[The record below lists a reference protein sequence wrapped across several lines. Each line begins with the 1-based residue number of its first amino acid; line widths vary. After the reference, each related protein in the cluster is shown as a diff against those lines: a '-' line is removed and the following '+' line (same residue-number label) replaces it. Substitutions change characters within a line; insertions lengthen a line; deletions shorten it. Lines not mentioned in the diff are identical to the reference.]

1 MFNDRDLSI
10 LGVGAVAAILCL
22 MLPWTFAVKVAA
34 AVVLLVI
41 AMALAF
47 ARMGADRLTLE
58 QYLKRQI
65 IFRFQPRKYSY
76 FQKEKAAPIGIRTV
90 GTQPEAAVCTSL
102 VPLTLDLTEKGL
114 YWLMTVW
121 LIVISVYVLY
131 WAQFLGGL
139 DQAAFW
145 LKHSFRFK

>member
-22 MLPWTFAVKVAA
+22 MLPWAFAVKVAV
-34 AVVLLVI
+34 AVVILVI

-58 QYLKRQI
+58 QYLKRQLV
-65 IFRFQPRKYSY
+65 FRFQPRKYSY
-76 FQKEKAAPIGIRTV
+76 FPKEKVPARGVP
-90 GTQPEAAVCTSL
+90 AAVMQRQAAVRSSFG
-102 VPLTLDLTEKGL
+102 PLTLDFTEKGL

-145 LKHSFRFK
+145 IKHSFKFK